1 MERIIAA
8 EPGKAPA
15 ARAEALGLDAA
26 LLISQS
32 RCSPHVIVVAKV
44 AVACPDKIYPFS
56 GPSMRT
62 RHLTRLENFIG
73 LVRLEDKT
81 MRVDCSC
88 QGTPALQKA
97 ESALSAQRMTAEI
110 SVSDHHT

>member
-1 MERIIAA
+1 MEPIIAA

-44 AVACPDKIYPFS
+44 AIACPDKIYPFS
-56 GPSMRT
+56 GPSLRT
-62 RHLTRLENFIG
+62 RHLTRLEMFIG
-73 LVRLEDKT
+73 LVRLEDT
-81 MRVDCSC
+81 QCEV
-88 QGTPALQKA
+88 TVHVKA
-97 ESALSAQRMTAEI
+97 RQLCKWLRAPSQLRE
-110 SVSDHHT
+110 